1 MRNKRNDES
10 SRLQDWT
17 TKKLKKYA
25 SSLHESIYG
34 RNSCYGV
41 SDLIL
46 HESIIGELEK
56 RGVECG
62 TQQVFN

>member
-17 TKKLKKYA
+17 TKKLKSYA
-25 SSLHESIYG
+25 LSLHESIYG
-34 RNSCYGV
+34 INSCHGV

-46 HESIIGELEK
+46 YESIIGELEN